1 MCAARHPQID
11 DHIERVDETVQI
23 TLRCYSSRPVSD
35 WVPNL
40 PMVDFFITFFQPMNL
55 RHI

>member
-1 MCAARHPQID
+1 MSAARYPQID
-11 DHIERVDETVQI
+11 DHSERVDETVQI
-23 TLRCYSSRPVSD
+23 TLRCYSYGSASD

-40 PMVDFFITFFQPMNL
+40 PMVDFFITTFQPMNL